1 MKKRIL
7 YGTIFSLFAVAWSC
21 SDSFLDVKPKGVL
34 SDASLANKAGVES
47 QLVAAYSVL
56 DGWFN
61 QGGIAWGTAGSNWIF
76 GSVTSD
82 DAYKGSELG
91 DQGEIMQIELF
102 QWDPQNVYFNNKF
115 TTLYEGVAR
124 SNSTINILAK
134 ATDVSDADRSRIKG
148 EALFLRA
155 HYHFDAYKFWK
166 NIPYSF
172 ETDDPT

>member
-115 TTLYEGVAR
+115 TTLY
-124 SNSTINILAK
+124 
-134 ATDVSDADRSRIKG
+134 
-148 EALFLRA
+148 
-155 HYHFDAYKFWK
+155 
-166 NIPYSF
+166 
-172 ETDDPT
+172 